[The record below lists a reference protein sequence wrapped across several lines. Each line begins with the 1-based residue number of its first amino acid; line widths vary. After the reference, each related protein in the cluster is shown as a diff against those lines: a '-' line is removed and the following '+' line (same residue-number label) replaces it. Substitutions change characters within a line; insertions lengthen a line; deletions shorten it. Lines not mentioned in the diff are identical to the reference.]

1 MFEPTN
7 PEHSLVDAL
16 TEEIH
21 KFEGPELVYWVHKTP
36 QEIDAATEDATP
48 GGDSYLDDL
57 DEVYGEKS
65 SGDAKLEFF
74 EPIMVYGKVDV
85 EPIIQELMRLG
96 LIETE
101 QLDLYVNIA
110 HAHEKLERPPNGG
123 DVFRITF
130 LIRDVDGELKEKL
143 VYYKV
148 SNCHPVDL
156 YNYQYVN
163 YQINGE
169 QTNMMDVPDEIKNY
183 FTDNEF

>member
-1 MFEPTN
+1 
-7 PEHSLVDAL
+7 
-16 TEEIH
+16 
-21 KFEGPELVYWVHKTP
+21 
-36 QEIDAATEDATP
+36 
-48 GGDSYLDDL
+48 
-57 DEVYGEKS
+57 
-65 SGDAKLEFF
+65 
-74 EPIMVYGKVDV
+74 
-85 EPIIQELMRLG
+85 
-96 LIETE
+96 LIKTE

-110 HAHEKLERPPNGG
+110 HAHEKLERPPSGG

-148 SNCHPVDL
+148 SNSHPIDL